1 MKRRRR
7 AHDLD
12 HSPYMRCDA
21 AALGD
26 LFDEAIAERERER
39 SLRLRGDDAAAIA
52 LERQN
57 DGFEKGT
64 EN

>member
-1 MKRRRR
+1 
-7 AHDLD
+7 
-12 HSPYMRCDA
+12 MRCDA